1 MERVLKGGKIMIIK
15 QLKSGYMENF
25 SYVVGCEKTRLAIA
39 IDPGA
44 EAERILCAADRENL
58 KIVNIVNTHGHG
70 DHTAGNA
77 PLQTLTGAKIIIHKL
92 DADRYP
98 EADIL
103 LNGEMTLKV
112 GDITFKIIHTPGH
125 TPGGICL
132 YAQGNLFTGDT
143 LFVGDSGRTDLP
155 GGHRPALGK
164 SIRRL
169 MRLPDDTVIWPGHD
183 YGPRTS
189 STIQWEK
196 RNNVNAKEYGYY
208 AED

>member
-1 MERVLKGGKIMIIK
+1 MIVK

-44 EAERILCAADRENL
+44 EAERILRAADRENL
-58 KIVNIVNTHGHG
+58 KIVKIVNTHGHG

-103 LNGEMTLKV
+103 LNGEITLEV
-112 GDITFKIIHTPGH
+112 GDITFKDVGFSYDNREQVLK
-125 TPGGICL
+125 GV
-132 YAQGNLFTGDT
+132 NFTVKTGRKVAVVGPSGAGKTTLISLLLRFYRPTTGEIYYGDKPASELETRT
-143 LFVGDSGRTDLP
+143 L
-155 GGHRPALGK
+155 
-164 SIRRL
+164 RR
-169 MRLPDDTVIWPGHD
+169 RF
-183 YGPRTS
+183 
-189 STIQWEK
+189 
-196 RNNVNAKEYGYY
+196 GYVP
-208 AED
+208 